1 MIDQFIQQATQQL
14 GISSDQAKSATGG
27 VLGMIK
33 QHAPAGDF
41 SQLLS
46 KVPGAEQLVNQ
57 FGNQA
62 AGGAPGG
69 AGGGGGLGGL
79 MSMASGLL
87 GGGKSSGGGGLGDVA
102 GLMGMLSS
110 NGLSADKGM
119 NFASMLLGFLKQQ
132 GGSDLLGSVLKNVP
146 GLSSMLK

>member
-62 AGGAPGG
+62 AQAPSGGS
-69 AGGGGGLGGL
+69 GGGGLGGL

-87 GGGKSSGGGGLGDVA
+87 GGKGGGLGDVA
-102 GLMGMLSS
+102 GLMSMLGN
-110 NGLSADKGM
+110 NGISADKGM
-119 NFASMLLGFLKQQ
+119 NFASMLMGFLKQQ
-132 GGSDLLGSVLKNVP
+132 GGSDLLGSVVKNVP
-146 GLSSMLK
+146 GLGSLLK